1 MESGSDSRFQVKCNC
16 RKRSFL
22 DLASLRTGIKMP
34 LRYTLQAYI
43 GTALFLLVVAFPSVS
58 QASTRK
64 ARINVPIVAPGV
76 KPLAVATLPVYSPS
90 LFDLP
95 PIQPILPEVLNIR
108 LVLKISERK
117 VYVYQ
122 GNQLKA
128 SYPVAVGRAGWET
141 PTGSFQVREMVQNP
155 GWTNPFTGEV
165 MPPGSE
171 SPLGERWIEFW
182 TDGNNVI
189 GFHGT
194 PDRDSVGRAASHGC
208 VRMLNEDI
216 RQLYAIVQLGTP
228 VAVEP

>member
-1 MESGSDSRFQVKCNC
+1 
-16 RKRSFL
+16 
-22 DLASLRTGIKMP
+22 MP
-34 LRYTLQAYI
+34 LRHAARVYV
-43 GTALFLLVVAFPSVS
+43 GTALLLLVTASPSWAQVSTS
-58 QASTRK
+58 QALNSKDR
-64 ARINVPIVAPGV
+64 AAP
-76 KPLAVATLPVYSPS
+76 AATPEAASRSAALRYSPS
-90 LFDLP
+90 LPDLP
-95 PIQPILPEVLNIR
+95 PIQPIFPEVLSTR
-108 LVLKISERK
+108 LVLKIGERK

-141 PTGSFQVREMVQNP
+141 PTGNFQVRAMVKNP

-165 MPPGSE
+165 MPPGSD

-182 TDGNNVI
+182 TDGQNAI